1 MTTQEPQPVESA
13 LIWWSINKVCWIC
26 QIGNNITHHYTE
38 SAAVAYGKILADLVR
53 VESVIRVEG

>member
-26 QIGNNITHHYTE
+26 QIGNNITHRYNE
-38 SAAVAYGKILADLVR
+38 SDAVAYGKILADLVR
-53 VESVIRVEG
+53 VESAIRVEA